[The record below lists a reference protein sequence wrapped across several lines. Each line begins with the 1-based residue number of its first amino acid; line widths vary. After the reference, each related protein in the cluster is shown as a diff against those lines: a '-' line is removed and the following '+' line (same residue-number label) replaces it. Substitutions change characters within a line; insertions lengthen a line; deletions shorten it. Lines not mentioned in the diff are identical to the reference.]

1 MFKKIIFTIV
11 LFNLVGSSFSQ
22 ANLNDYKYVI
32 VLNKYDFLKTAD
44 QYQLNSLTK
53 FLFNKY
59 GFTAIM
65 EDEGSAQDLIGNSC
79 LGLKS
84 NIIKDS
90 GMFKTKLTVTLKNCK
105 GEEVFSTQIGES
117 REKDYGKAYNEALR
131 NAFKSFE
138 TVNYSY
144 QPNEEITALANT
156 NASDQEEVEKLKE
169 EIEALKKEKET
180 HVAVVAAVPVV
191 AVGASSQPKQVI
203 EEKPE
208 VQAEASD
215 ILYAQAIDNGFQLVD
230 SSPKV
235 LYKIKKTGLSNV
247 FLVEGKQALVYQ
259 IDAHWVLEYYE
270 NNTLKTEILNIK
282 F

>member
-11 LFNLVGSSFSQ
+11 LFNLVSSSFSQ

-32 VLNKYDFLKTAD
+32 VPDKYDFLKTAD

-53 FLFNKY
+53 FLFEKY

-65 EDEGSAQDLIGNSC
+65 ADGDFPKDLNSNRC
-79 LGLKS
+79 LGLIS
-84 NIIKDS
+84 NVIKDS
-90 GMFKTKLTVTLKNCK
+90 GMFKTKLTVILKNCK
-105 GEEVFSTQIGES
+105 GDEVFLTKVGET

-144 QPNEEITALANT
+144 QPNEEITALAST

-180 HVAVVAAVPVV
+180 HVVAAVPVV
-191 AVGASSQPKQVI
+191 AVGVSSQPNQVI
-203 EEKPE
+203 EETPE
-208 VQAEASD
+208 VQASASD